1 MFSFVK
7 TVKRPIYKAFIEFIF
22 RHIPLIF
29 SVYLL
34 NTPSPIKF
42 SIAFPK
48 IPQIGI
54 MG

>member
-7 TVKRPIYKAFIEFIF
+7 TVKRPICKTFIEFIF
-22 RHIPLIF
+22 RHIPLFF

-34 NTPSPIKF
+34 NTPSIKF

-54 MG
+54 MR